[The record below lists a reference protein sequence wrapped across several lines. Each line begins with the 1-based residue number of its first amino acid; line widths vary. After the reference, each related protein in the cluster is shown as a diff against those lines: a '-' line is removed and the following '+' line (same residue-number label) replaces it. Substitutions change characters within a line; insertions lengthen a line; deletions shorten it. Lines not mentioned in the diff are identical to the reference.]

1 MGARHQAVTM
11 QAQDACEVAYC
22 YRYQRVLPLP
32 ELETRIKAMTGR
44 R

>member
-1 MGARHQAVTM
+1 M
-11 QAQDACEVAYC
+11 QAQNALEVAHC

>member
-1 MGARHQAVTM
+1 M
-11 QAQDACEVAYC
+11 QTQDAFDVAHR

-32 ELETRIKAMTGR
+32 ELEARIEGPKGR